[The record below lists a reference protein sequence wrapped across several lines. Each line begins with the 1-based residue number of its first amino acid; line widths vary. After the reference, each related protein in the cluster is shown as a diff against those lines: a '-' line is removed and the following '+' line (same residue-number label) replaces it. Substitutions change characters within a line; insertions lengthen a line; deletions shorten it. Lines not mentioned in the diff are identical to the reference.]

1 MLLRLVIIHSF
12 VFLAAFLLKAAGGAN
27 LLFLLPPPPDKN
39 DDEGFAEE
47 EEEEDKEAQQE
58 SRDLILCRAL
68 AKKNTG
74 EEDKDEDI
82 IFCVCV
88 TTNMRS
94 LFLTMCLSFDN
105 DDDAKRRIFKVTER

>member
-1 MLLRLVIIHSF
+1 MLLRLVIILSF
-12 VFLAAFLLKAAGGAN
+12 VFLAAFLIKAGGGAN

-47 EEEEDKEAQQE
+47 EEEDKEAQQE
-58 SRDLILCRAL
+58 SRDLILCRVL

-82 IFCVCV
+82 IFCTLD
-88 TTNMRS
+88 TTNA
-94 LFLTMCLSFDN
+94 FSFFN
-105 DDDAKRRIFKVTER
+105 DVFVV

>member
-1 MLLRLVIIHSF
+1 

-39 DDEGFAEE
+39 DDEGFAE

-88 TTNMRS
+88 TTNA
-94 LFLTMCLSFDN
+94 FSFFN
-105 DDDAKRRIFKVTER
+105 DVFVVR